1 MLGAII
7 DDSINNLSEILWYH
21 IDIDI
26 SFFKSVIKYNVALSD
41 L

>member
-26 SFFKSVIKYNVALSD
+26 SFQISY
-41 L
+41 